1 MLPPPA
7 RTALSL
13 LAKRI
18 AALVY
23 RDRRPLA
30 RGVYNAAKNNVTSRI
45 STAPRLHVRQTQMTL
60 SQTQMYFSSY
70 LGTVH
75 MLGRFLVET
84 PCRASN
90 RVEDT

>member
-30 RGVYNAAKNNVTSRI
+30 RGVYDAAKNNVTSQI
-45 STAPRLHVRQTQMTL
+45 STARACTSGKPR
-60 SQTQMYFSSY
+60 
-70 LGTVH
+70 
-75 MLGRFLVET
+75 
-84 PCRASN
+84 
-90 RVEDT
+90 